1 MGDEDTT
8 SVRSTTNGTIPA
20 PSSCLPE
27 EAIEARSSSTTPTPH
42 DQVTENLPSTSRLQ
56 DLEPQSRSRL
66 CAESAS
72 DHFVSR
78 PRSNASDYASNPR
91 SPRASIDLGLKECS
105 GESSQNGGES
115 SHNATPAKLNLDIDS
130 ELAKSLLN
138 GSLTSVDEVE
148 LVVEDN
154 EDLIMESPSVHQK
167 EFSPEASSELSAE
180 FAGETGVPGEE
191 GASSGAGSGGSVVSE
206 LEPGAMVEPVG
217 RTSSGRD
224 LQLVTP
230 GDTVSD
236 DEGSETVSEV
246 PLPVEDDSEEL
257 GAQEYPPEWY
267 TKQKHVFI
275 FSEAGKPIYSR
286 HGKEENIVG
295 LYGVMQ
301 ALLSCVQDNSDDLN
315 CIRSSDRLFVF
326 RCHPPL
332 MLVAVSDTTEC
343 EEQIARQ
350 LKYVHHQAVFFLTQ
364 SHLARLFK
372 NRHNYDLRRQ
382 LTGLPKFFNGI
393 IEFVEEEHSFLLE
406 SVQCL
411 PMPQSLRNE
420 VTATLLSNRCPELV
434 FAIVLY
440 ERQIIS
446 VVRPK
451 QYAITPQDLHLLMN
465 YVQTGS
471 TRGHGEKWA
480 PCCLPDF
487 NDGGYLYIHDSYIS
501 ETVNV
506 SLVLITNE
514 REQHITMINCKQR
527 IVEQMVAQKTMDKLE
542 EIISTPF
549 LSSDTKIPH
558 LRHFVYKSKSSQQLV
573 SPEYTVPY
581 NSDEDRRSLHTKY
594 CHVYD
599 KLHHSD
605 QKMSIYYDIDSRES
619 VVGYLM
625 SSSEIYCTF
634 SPFVTRPV
642 ALNNIDKLLKWIR
655 REENRFFI
663 LGSGV
668 Y

>member
-1 MGDEDTT
+1 MLMLI
-8 SVRSTTNGTIPA
+8 R
-20 PSSCLPE
+20 
-27 EAIEARSSSTTPTPH
+27 
-42 DQVTENLPSTSRLQ
+42 
-56 DLEPQSRSRL
+56 
-66 CAESAS
+66 
-72 DHFVSR
+72 F
-78 PRSNASDYASNPR
+78 Y
-91 SPRASIDLGLKECS
+91 SI
-105 GESSQNGGES
+105 SQYN
-115 SHNATPAKLNLDIDS
+115 SHLATKPCYL
-130 ELAKSLLN
+130 
-138 GSLTSVDEVE
+138 
-148 LVVEDN
+148 
-154 EDLIMESPSVHQK
+154 
-167 EFSPEASSELSAE
+167 
-180 FAGETGVPGEE
+180 
-191 GASSGAGSGGSVVSE
+191 
-206 LEPGAMVEPVG
+206 
-217 RTSSGRD
+217 
-224 LQLVTP
+224 
-230 GDTVSD
+230 
-236 DEGSETVSEV
+236 
-246 PLPVEDDSEEL
+246 
-257 GAQEYPPEWY
+257 QEYPPEWY
-267 TKQKHVFI
+267 TNQKHVFI

-286 HGKEENIVG
+286 YGKEENIVG

-301 ALLSCVQDNSDDLN
+301 ALLSCVQDNADDLH
-315 CIRSSDRLFVF
+315 CIRCSDRLFVF
-326 RCHPPL
+326 RSHPPL
-332 MLVAVSDTTEC
+332 IMVAVAHLNES
-343 EEQIARQ
+343 EEQLCRQ
-350 LKYVHHQAVFFLTQ
+350 LSYVHNQAVFFLTQ

-393 IEFVEEEHSFLLE
+393 IQFVEEEHSFLLE
-406 SVQCL
+406 SIRCL

-446 VVRPK
+446 IVRPK
-451 QYAITPQDLHLLMN
+451 QYVITPQDLHLLMN

-501 ETVNV
+501 DTVNV

-514 REQHITMINCKQR
+514 REQHITMIECKQR
-527 IVEQMVAQKTMDKLE
+527 IVDQMVAQKTMDKLE
-542 EIISTPF
+542 AVLATPF
-549 LSSDTKIPH
+549 VSSDTKIPH
-558 LRHFVYKSKSSQQLV
+558 LHHFIYKSRSSQQLV

-581 NSDEDRRSLHTKY
+581 NSDEDRKLLYSKY

-605 QKMSIYYDIDSRES
+605 QKISIYYDIDARES

-625 SSSEIYCTF
+625 SNSEIYCTF
-634 SPFVTRPV
+634 SPFVSRPV